1 MCTTATRYDDSV
13 KTGSPDAP
21 MVVFGDNDGSLRITR
36 KREMTKLAK
45 HIKVKHHHIRDL
57 YENGVIDPVYLNT
70 KDQIADVL
78 TKGLNPIDHL
88 RICRKFM
95 MLPERR
101 IRDGSSIDDLLLGT
115 PGGMVKMVVS
125 LKRRA
130 KSFTKRC
137 GQSAQVRAVKSRR
150 CSESEF
156 DQSNDEV
163 IMSLKKQLKKARRR
177 AARQYR
183 K

>member
-1 MCTTATRYDDSV
+1 
-13 KTGSPDAP
+13 
-21 MVVFGDNDGSLRITR
+21 
-36 KREMTKLAK
+36 MTKLAK

-95 MLPERR
+95 MLPARR
-101 IRDGSSIDDLLLGT
+101 IRDGSSVDDLLLET
-115 PGGMVKMVVS
+115 PEDMVKKVMY

-130 KSFTKRC
+130 KSFTQKC
-137 GQSAQVRAVKSRR
+137 DQSAQVKAVKSRR

-156 DQSNDEV
+156 DRSNDEV
-163 IMSLKKQLKKARRR
+163 IMSLKKQLKKARRC

-183 K
+183 R

>member
-1 MCTTATRYDDSV
+1 MTR
-13 KTGSPDAP
+13 
-21 MVVFGDNDGSLRITR
+21 
-36 KREMTKLAK
+36 LAK

-57 YENGVIDPVYLNT
+57 YEHGVIDLVYLNT

-101 IRDGSSIDDLLLGT
+101 IRDGSSVDDLLLET
-115 PGGMVKMVVS
+115 PEDMVKKVMY

-130 KSFTKRC
+130 KSFTKKC
-137 GQSAQVRAVKSRR
+137 DQSAQVRAVKSRK

-156 DQSNDEV
+156 DQSNV
-163 IMSLKKQLKKARRR
+163 SPMMR
-177 AARQYR
+177 
-183 K
+183 

>member
-1 MCTTATRYDDSV
+1 M
-13 KTGSPDAP
+13 
-21 MVVFGDNDGSLRITR
+21 
-36 KREMTKLAK
+36 
-45 HIKVKHHHIRDL
+45 
-57 YENGVIDPVYLNT
+57 
-70 KDQIADVL
+70 

-101 IRDGSSIDDLLLGT
+101 TKDGSSIGGSSIDDLLLET
-115 PGGMVKMVVS
+115 PEDMVKKVTY

-130 KSFTKRC
+130 KSFTKKC
-137 GQSAQVRAVKSRR
+137 DKSAQVRAVESRR

-163 IMSLKKQLKKARRR
+163 ITSVKKQLKKARRC

-183 K
+183 R

>member
-1 MCTTATRYDDSV
+1 
-13 KTGSPDAP
+13 
-21 MVVFGDNDGSLRITR
+21 
-36 KREMTKLAK
+36 
-45 HIKVKHHHIRDL
+45 
-57 YENGVIDPVYLNT
+57 
-70 KDQIADVL
+70 
-78 TKGLNPIDHL
+78 
-88 RICRKFM
+88 M

-101 IRDGSSIDDLLLGT
+101 IKDGSSVDDLLLET
-115 PGGMVKMVVS
+115 PEDMVKKVVY

-137 GQSAQVRAVKSRR
+137 DQSAQVRAVKSRR

-163 IMSLKKQLKKARRR
+163 IMSLKKQLKKARRC